1 MQTGIVRRIVAVL
14 LCAALLAMSLSCT
27 FAVSAE
33 GTRSGSKNY
42 YSNQSG
48 LEEES
53 FITLPLGAVTP
64 SGWLKDQLTLQKN
77 GITSA
82 MEDYDNYGPNSGW
95 LGGTGENW
103 EKGPYYVRGLVALA
117 YTLQDAELIS
127 RAQKWIDWSINS
139 QRSDGFFGPANN
151 TDWWPRMP
159 MLMAIRDYYEATE
172 NLGTPDE
179 RVLPFLEKYFRYQLK
194 ALPQNPL
201 SSWAIA
207 RGGDNVEVVLWLYN
221 RLYSSAAPE
230 DSAWLLELAEL
241 LLSQTTNWTNTFTN
255 TTAREHV
262 VNTAQGL
269 KTPVMRYLL
278 SGKAADKNAFETGL
292 LNISI
297 DHGRIDDLPN
307 ADEGA
312 SDNKPT
318 RGTELCG
325 IVESMLSTEIALNAL
340 GEVSIADRLERLAYN
355 SLPAA
360 YAPDYLGAS
369 YFISQNQ
376 VLATAGN
383 HEFSTDHGDDLTFG
397 APCGFECCFPNNHM
411 GWPKYVQNMWKSTSD
426 NGLAAVAY
434 GPNRVEARVADG
446 KTAVFTQDTDYPFD
460 EAIVL
465 NYEGETADFPLLLRV
480 PSWCEAPE
488 ISVNGVAQTGAV
500 SGEFFTLNHT
510 WTAGDR
516 VEIRFPMEIKTSS
529 WLNSAVAVERGPL
542 IYSLKIEGEWVE
554 NTDPEIRQ
562 MNVATKGGLLAR
574 EVYPTSR
581 WNYGLIVNKDDPA
594 ASFEVVQSEV
604 TTQPFDTGTA
614 PVVLKAKGQILP
626 DWQLDGNLV
635 GQVPYGEIA
644 YDESMVEDIELVPF
658 ACTKLRITQFPR
670 IAVEG
675 DSSILTFGDKTE
687 TVRDGIRTQE
697 FKNITVPKAEEYF
710 LTIRYKGSGRLRFL
724 LNGREITAQTF
735 SDSGEVTRIS
745 DLKGMISNS
754 SLQFNENHIN
764 NIRFVGNDDVEV
776 LSVTV
781 TPISALN
788 KISVSSVKAGS
799 GSFSVTG
806 NIDRQT
812 AQYAIRYGTE
822 SGKYT
827 MTASGFHGS
836 TATVTGLQSGTYY
849 FVLEATLDGKTV
861 VSEEQQV
868 TVEAVGT
875 SGSENVIAPE
885 APITDDFSDAT
896 ASDALWQKIGAT
908 AKINVTDGKL
918 RVGEDGDVKAILKN
932 GESWNDYTVEAKIQL
947 TQYKEFNNAG
957 IIFRTTNA
965 KSGPDAYNGYYFGI
979 TQSKAMVGYADGGWH
994 SIRDIECGLSYG
1006 KEYTLK
1012 VIVAGSRMAF
1022 FVENKMVYCMNDTR
1036 FSAGTVGVR
1045 SYEESFTADDFTVRA
1060 MTADDQSQLDK
1071 AFSGAEFQI
1080 SGRRYSGLV
1089 QVRYENLTAAA
1100 SYKVMYGTEPG
1111 VYTNEVYD
1119 HYYNSF
1125 TGGAAGT
1132 TAISVP
1138 DDTAT
1143 YYVRVVAL
1151 NGDTQI
1157 GVSEELVFAPFRLAA
1172 PEGLEGISASSP
1184 EASDGRITGVTSAME
1199 YRAEGE
1205 EAYIPC
1211 PDGELTGLRPGVY
1224 YVRYAATETS
1234 RASADTAIEISG
1246 ERPILPGD
1254 VNGDEA
1260 VTVSDVVAL
1269 RQLIV
1274 RGTWSGRELAA
1285 GNLDG
1290 TDDLLT
1296 VSDVVALRALIV
1308 AG

>member
-1 MQTGIVRRIVAVL
+1 MRTGIFHRLTAVL
-14 LCAALLAMSLSCT
+14 LTAVLLSMSLSCT
-27 FAVSAE
+27 LSAAAE
-33 GTRSGSKNY
+33 GERVGSACY

-48 LEEES
+48 LEKES

-64 SGWLKDQLTLQKN
+64 AGWLEDQLNLQKN

-82 MEDYDNYGPNSGW
+82 MEEYDNYGANSGW

-117 YTLQDAELIS
+117 YTMQDDALI
-127 RAQKWIDWSINS
+127 RKAQKWIDWSIES
-139 QRSDGFFGPANN
+139 QRADGFFGPANN
-151 TDWWPRMP
+151 ADWWPRMP

-179 RVLPFLEKYFRYQLK
+179 RVLPFLEKYFRYQL
-194 ALPQNPL
+194 ATLPSSPL
-201 SSWAIA
+201 TSWAVA
-207 RGGDNVEVVLWLYN
+207 RGGDNVEVVYWLYN
-221 RLYSSAAPE
+221 RLYDAAAPD

-241 LLSQTTNWTNTFTN
+241 LLSQTTDWTDTFTN

-278 SGKAADKNAFETGL
+278 SGSAEDKNAFETGL

-297 DHGRIDDLPN
+297 DHGRIDDLPA
-307 ADEGA
+307 ADESA
-312 SDNKPT
+312 QDNKPT

-397 APCGFECCFPNNHM
+397 APCGYECCFPNNHM
-411 GWPKYVQNMWKSTSD
+411 GWPKYVQNMWKATGD
-426 NGLAAVAY
+426 NGLAVVAY
-434 GPNRVEARVADG
+434 GPNRVEAKVADG
-446 KTAVFTQDTDYPFD
+446 KTAVFTQDTNYPFD

-465 NYEGETADFPLLLRV
+465 KYEGETAAFPLRLRV

-488 ISVNGVAQTGAV
+488 ISVNGVLQTGVV
-500 SGEFFTLNHT
+500 SGEFFAVSRT
-510 WTAGDR
+510 WTAGDI

-542 IYSLKIEGEWVE
+542 IYSLKVEGEWVE
-554 NTDPEIRQ
+554 NTDPDIRQ
-562 MNVATKGGLLAR
+562 MNVETKGGLLAR

-594 ASFEVVQSEV
+594 SSFEVVTGEV
-604 TTQPFDTGTA
+604 TEQPFDTGTA
-614 PVVLKAKGQILP
+614 PVVLKARGQILP

-635 GQVPYGEIA
+635 GQVPYGEIE
-644 YDESMVEDIELVPF
+644 YDESMTEEIELVPF
-658 ACTKLRITQFPR
+658 ACTRLRITQFPR

-675 DSSILTFGDKTE
+675 DSSILTFSDRTD
-687 TVRDGIRTQE
+687 TVRDATDIQE
-697 FKNITVPKAEEYF
+697 FKNIAVPQAEEYF
-710 LTIRYKGSGRLRFL
+710 LTIRYSGSGSLRFVM
-724 LNGREITAQTF
+724 NGKDMGSQTF
-735 SDSGEVTRIS
+735 SASEEITRIA
-745 DLKGMISNS
+745 DLKGMITDSNF
-754 SLQFNENHIN
+754 QFNEEHIN
-764 NIRFVGNDDVEV
+764 NIRFVGNDAVEI

-781 TPISALN
+781 TPVSALEAV
-788 KISVSSVKAGS
+788 SVSSVTSGE
-799 GSFSVTG
+799 GSFSVTS

-812 AQYAIRYGTE
+812 AQYAILYGTE
-822 SGKYT
+822 SGSYT
-827 MTASGFHGS
+827 TTASGFHDG
-836 TATVTGLQSGTYY
+836 TATVTGLESGMYY
-849 FVLEATLDGKTV
+849 FVLQTVLNGQTV
-861 VSEEQQV
+861 VSEEQRVQ
-868 TVEAVGT
+868 VEAAGA
-875 SGSENVIAPE
+875 SGSEVVFAPDV
-885 APITDDFSDAT
+885 PITDDFSDAA

-908 AKINVTDGKL
+908 DKINVTGGKL
-918 RVGEDGDVKAILKN
+918 TVGEDGNVKAILKN

-965 KSGPDAYNGYYFGI
+965 ASGPDAYNGYYFGI

-1006 KEYTLK
+1006 TEYTLK
-1012 VIVAGSRMAF
+1012 VIISGSRMAF
-1022 FVENKMVYCMNDTR
+1022 FVNDQMVYCMNDAR
-1036 FSAGTVGVR
+1036 YAAGTVGVR

-1060 MTADDQSQLDK
+1060 ITAADQSLLDE
-1071 AFSGAEFQI
+1071 AFGGTAFAV
-1080 SGRRYSGLV
+1080 SGRRYSGTAQL
-1089 QVRYENLTAAA
+1089 RYENLTAAA
-1100 SYKVMYGTEPG
+1100 SYKVLYGTEPG

-1132 TAISVP
+1132 TAISLP
-1138 DDTAT
+1138 DDTKT
-1143 YYVRVVAL
+1143 YYLKMVAL
-1151 NGDTQI
+1151 NGDAQV
-1157 GVSEELVFAPFRLAA
+1157 GVSEELTFAPFMLAA
-1172 PEGLEGISASSP
+1172 PEGLEGVPAASD
-1184 EASDGRITGVTSAME
+1184 EAADGRITGVTSAME

-1205 EAYIPC
+1205 TVYIPC
-1211 PDGELTGLRPGVY
+1211 SDGELTGLRPGVY
-1224 YVRYAATETS
+1224 CVRYAATDSS
-1234 RASADTAIEISG
+1234 RASDDVPVTVSAGEVVLSGDLDADG
-1246 ERPILPGD
+1246 L
-1254 VNGDEA
+1254 
-1260 VTVSDVVAL
+1260 VTVSDVVRL
-1269 RQLIV
+1269 RQIIV
-1274 RGTWSGRELAA
+1274 GGGWTERELAA
-1285 GNLDG
+1285 GNLD
-1290 TDDLLT
+1290 DADNLLT
-1296 VSDVVALRALIV
+1296 VSDVVALRSKIV